1 VRDSRFDEARI
12 SSRFVARRELVFCG
26 GRKFH
31 PHVAARRGK
40 KMRKRNFTMT
50 LPQPEYL
57 YHLELTLL
65 AGTAVILLALYSIE
79 LIIKKVLDIVRLC
92 RKGWTDAA

>member
-1 VRDSRFDEARI
+1 
-12 SSRFVARRELVFCG
+12 
-26 GRKFH
+26 
-31 PHVAARRGK
+31 
-40 KMRKRNFTMT
+40 MT